1 MVTQINIFDN
11 TKIFSEIYNLFWRYR
26 SKYATLILFC
36 EICFVLCMVFFFGR
50 EMRNIYR
57 ERGSYFTQFWNLI
70 ELFIILVSAL
80 AVAFY
85 FYREKISR
93 DLFAK
98 MPSKEPQNYISFQ
111 FAAYWDQTYSG
122 IIYFAFLLKIC
133 LLK

>member
-1 MVTQINIFDN
+1 
-11 TKIFSEIYNLFWRYR
+11 
-26 SKYATLILFC
+26 
-36 EICFVLCMVFFFGR
+36 MVFFFGR

-122 IIYFAFLLKIC
+122 IVYFDFPLKIC
-133 LLK
+133 LLKQVEYRRLVISMFWIAVRMHVFFRSQNIALHLLVN